1 MTFPILSLMNSGN
14 YPTQLAFLQSA
25 VNTTNLTTYT
35 FTSANLGTVVAN
47 RYIIVSAVG
56 IQNTVR
62 TLNSLTVAGV
72 TATQIQNVSVNP
84 AGGTRLASLWAVAMP
99 SNSTGNIVM
108 TFNGLM
114 GRAGYAAWWATS
126 SYDMTSPYDSAN
138 NTAISGGSFSVTV
151 NTPSGGVAIAA
162 DVESVTSGTAT
173 TVWTGVSV
181 DYNDSFPGATTQGQ
195 SGAHTSVAAGTLTMT
210 ASITNGT
217 NCVVVGASWR

>member
-35 FTSANLGTVVAN
+35 FTSANLGTVAAN

-56 IQNTVR
+56 IQNTTR
-62 TLNSLTVAGV
+62 ALNSLTVAGV
-72 TATQIQNVSVNP
+72 TATQIQNVS
-84 AGGTRLASLWAVAMP
+84 AGRIASLWAVEMP

-138 NTAISGGSFSVTV
+138 NTTISGGSFSVTV

-195 SGAHTSVAAGTLTMT
+195 SGAHTSVVAGALTMT

-217 NCVVVGASWR
+217 TGCVVVGASWR